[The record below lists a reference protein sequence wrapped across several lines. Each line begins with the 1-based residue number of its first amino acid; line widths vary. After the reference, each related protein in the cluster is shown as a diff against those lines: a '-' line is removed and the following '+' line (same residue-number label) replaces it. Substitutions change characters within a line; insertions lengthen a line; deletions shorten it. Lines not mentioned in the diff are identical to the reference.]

1 MLSNTLIKCK
11 HCGSINCNIGGIII
25 KDAEGLVTDVNLNN
39 CTTSTDRLDED
50 CLFNIKIHILCDE
63 CNRSS
68 ILTLKANSEGVPLE
82 YLTYDEHERRNK
94 LK

>member
-1 MLSNTLIKCK
+1 MFSNTLIKCK
-11 HCGSINCNIGGIII
+11 HCGSINCIIERIII

-68 ILTLKANSEGVPLE
+68 ILTLKSNSDDVSLE
-82 YLTYDEHERRNK
+82 YLTYDEYERRKN
-94 LK
+94 